1 MMARR
6 KKKNRELQKLITCIV
21 IFVLMVLAEK
31 NGLLAVADN
40 NMASINKDNIVQ
52 ILNYEKKP
60 EIIERVSTGLNID
73 KTKLNI
79 IYFYVGQADCIL
91 VMHND
96 STMLIDS
103 GNSAD
108 GDNVINAIKTLG
120 VEKLDVVVGTH
131 VHEDHIG
138 CMSDIIDNFEIG
150 KFYLPYNATSTT
162 SFYKRLLKSLTAKNM
177 GIDEA
182 TIGEKF
188 NIGNAECEI
197 MMVDNSDPENI
208 NEESIALELRYG
220 AQKYLFMG
228 DAEVKNEKARV
239 WEDVDVLKVGHHG
252 SNTSSSE
259 DFLKQVKPEIS
270 IISVGKD
277 NSYGLP
283 KKKIINRLKKYNSII
298 YRTDEDGTIQLVSDG
313 NTSEIVKV
321 DINLDG
327 N

>member
-1 MMARR
+1 MARR

-21 IFVLMVLAEK
+21 IFVMMILAEK
-31 NGLLAVADN
+31 NGLFAVADS
-40 NMASINKDNIVQ
+40 SITNVNKENITQ
-52 ILNYEKKP
+52 ILNYVQKP
-60 EIIERVSTGLNID
+60 EIVESVSSGLNID

-79 IYFYVGQADCIL
+79 VYFYVGQADCTLI
-91 VMHND
+91 MQNN

-108 GDNVINAIKTLG
+108 GDNVVNAIKTLG
-120 VEKLDVVVGTH
+120 IEKLDVVIGTH

-138 CMSDIIDNFEIG
+138 SMSDIIDNFEVG

-162 SFYKRLLKSLTAKNM
+162 SFYKRLLKSLASKNM

-182 TIGEKF
+182 VIGEKF

-197 MMVDNSDPENI
+197 MTVDNSDPENI
-208 NEESIALELRYG
+208 NEESIVLEIRYG
-220 AQKYLFMG
+220 TQKYLFMG
-228 DAEVKNEKARV
+228 DAEVINEKSRE
-239 WEDVDVLKVGHHG
+239 WNDIDVLKVGHHG
-252 SNTSSSE
+252 SNTSTSS

-283 KKKIINRLKKYNSII
+283 KKKILDRLNKQNSVI
-298 YRTDEDGTIQLVSDG
+298 YRTDEDGTIQIVSDG
-313 NTSEIVKV
+313 NTSEVIKV
-321 DINLDG
+321 DVNLDG

>member
-1 MMARR
+1 MARR

-21 IFVLMVLAEK
+21 IFVMMILAEK
-31 NGLLAVADN
+31 NGLFAVADS
-40 NMASINKDNIVQ
+40 SITNVNKENITQ
-52 ILNYEKKP
+52 ILNYVQKP
-60 EIIERVSTGLNID
+60 EIVESVSSGLNID

-79 IYFYVGQADCIL
+79 VYFYVGQADCTLI
-91 VMHND
+91 MQNN

-108 GDNVINAIKTLG
+108 GDNVVNAIKALG
-120 VEKLDVVVGTH
+120 IEKLDVVIGTH

-138 CMSDIIDNFEIG
+138 SMSDIIDNFEVG

-162 SFYKRLLKSLTAKNM
+162 SFYKRLLKSLTIKNM
-177 GIDEA
+177 GIEEA
-182 TIGEKF
+182 VIGEKF

-197 MMVDNSDPENI
+197 MTVNNSDPENI
-208 NEESIALELRYG
+208 NEESIVLEIRYG
-220 AQKYLFMG
+220 TQKYLFMG
-228 DAEVKNEKARV
+228 DAEVINEKSRE
-239 WEDVDVLKVGHHG
+239 WNDIDVLKVGHHG
-252 SNTSSSE
+252 SNTSTSS

-283 KKKIINRLKKYNSII
+283 KKKILYRLNKQNSVI
-298 YRTDEDGTIQLVSDG
+298 YRTDEDGTIQIVSDG
-313 NTSEIVKV
+313 NTSEVIKV
-321 DINLDG
+321 DVNLDG

>member
-1 MMARR
+1 MARR

-21 IFVLMVLAEK
+21 IFVMMILAEK
-31 NGLLAVADN
+31 NGLFAVADS
-40 NMASINKDNIVQ
+40 SITNVNKENITQ
-52 ILNYEKKP
+52 ILNYVQKP
-60 EIIERVSTGLNID
+60 EIVESVSSGLNID

-79 IYFYVGQADCIL
+79 VYFYVGQADCTLI
-91 VMHND
+91 MQNN

-108 GDNVINAIKTLG
+108 GDNVVNAIKALG
-120 VEKLDVVVGTH
+120 IEKLDVVIGTH

-138 CMSDIIDNFEIG
+138 SMSDIIDNFEVG

-162 SFYKRLLKSLTAKNM
+162 SFYKRLLKSLTTKNM
-177 GIDEA
+177 GIEEA
-182 TIGEKF
+182 VIGEKF

-197 MMVDNSDPENI
+197 MTVNNSDPENI
-208 NEESIALELRYG
+208 NEESIVLEIRYG
-220 AQKYLFMG
+220 TQKYLFMG
-228 DAEVKNEKARV
+228 DAEVINEKSRE
-239 WEDVDVLKVGHHG
+239 WNDIDVLKVGHHG
-252 SNTSSSE
+252 SNTSTSS

-283 KKKIINRLKKYNSII
+283 KKKILDRLNKQNSVI
-298 YRTDEDGTIQLVSDG
+298 YRTDEDGTIQIVSDG
-313 NTSEIVKV
+313 NTSEVIKV
-321 DINLDG
+321 DVNLDG

>member
-1 MMARR
+1 MARR

-21 IFVLMVLAEK
+21 IFVMMILAEK
-31 NGLLAVADN
+31 NGLFAVADS
-40 NMASINKDNIVQ
+40 SITNVKKENITQ
-52 ILNYEKKP
+52 ILNYVQKP
-60 EIIERVSTGLNID
+60 EIVESVSSGLNID

-79 IYFYVGQADCIL
+79 VYFYVGQADCTLI
-91 VMHND
+91 MQNN

-108 GDNVINAIKTLG
+108 GDNVVNAIKTLG
-120 VEKLDVVVGTH
+120 IEKLDVVIGTH

-138 CMSDIIDNFEIG
+138 SMSDIIDNFEVG

-162 SFYKRLLKSLTAKNM
+162 SFYKRLLKSLASKNM

-182 TIGEKF
+182 VIGEKF

-197 MMVDNSDPENI
+197 MTVDNSDPENI
-208 NEESIALELRYG
+208 NEESIVLEIRYG
-220 AQKYLFMG
+220 TQKYLFMG
-228 DAEVKNEKARV
+228 DAEVINEKSRE
-239 WEDVDVLKVGHHG
+239 WNDIDVLKVGHHG
-252 SNTSSSE
+252 SNTSTSS

-283 KKKIINRLKKYNSII
+283 KKKILDRLNKQNSVI
-298 YRTDEDGTIQLVSDG
+298 YRTDEDGTIQIVSDG
-313 NTSEIVKV
+313 NTSEVIKV
-321 DINLDG
+321 DVNLDG

>member
-1 MMARR
+1 MARR

-21 IFVLMVLAEK
+21 IFVMMILAEK
-31 NGLLAVADN
+31 NGLFAVADS
-40 NMASINKDNIVQ
+40 SITNVKKENITQ
-52 ILNYEKKP
+52 ILNYVQKP
-60 EIIERVSTGLNID
+60 EIVESVSSGLNID

-79 IYFYVGQADCIL
+79 VYFYVGQADCTLI
-91 VMHND
+91 MQNN

-108 GDNVINAIKTLG
+108 GDNVVNAIKTLG
-120 VEKLDVVVGTH
+120 IEKLDVVIGTH

-138 CMSDIIDNFEIG
+138 SMSDIIDNFEVG
-150 KFYLPYNATSTT
+150 KFYLPYNAISTT
-162 SFYKRLLKSLTAKNM
+162 SFYKRLLKSLASKNM

-182 TIGEKF
+182 VIGEKF

-197 MMVDNSDPENI
+197 MTVDNSDPENI
-208 NEESIALELRYG
+208 NEESIVLEIRYG
-220 AQKYLFMG
+220 TQKYLFMG
-228 DAEVKNEKARV
+228 DAEVINEKSRE
-239 WEDVDVLKVGHHG
+239 WNDIDVLKVGHHG
-252 SNTSSSE
+252 SNTSTSS

-283 KKKIINRLKKYNSII
+283 KKKILDRLNKQNSVI
-298 YRTDEDGTIQLVSDG
+298 YRTDEDGTIQIVSDG
-313 NTSEIVKV
+313 NTSEVIKV
-321 DINLDG
+321 DVNLDG

>member
-1 MMARR
+1 MM
-6 KKKNRELQKLITCIV
+6 I
-21 IFVLMVLAEK
+21 LAEK
-31 NGLLAVADN
+31 NGLFAVADS
-40 NMASINKDNIVQ
+40 SITNVKKENITQ
-52 ILNYEKKP
+52 ILNYVQKP
-60 EIIERVSTGLNID
+60 EIVESVSSGLNID

-79 IYFYVGQADCIL
+79 VYFYVGQADCTLI
-91 VMHND
+91 MQNN

-108 GDNVINAIKTLG
+108 GDNVVNAIKTRG
-120 VEKLDVVVGTH
+120 IEKLDVVIGTH

-138 CMSDIIDNFEIG
+138 SMSDIIDNFEVG

-162 SFYKRLLKSLTAKNM
+162 SFYKRLLKSLASKNM

-182 TIGEKF
+182 VIGEKF

-197 MMVDNSDPENI
+197 MTVDNSDPENI
-208 NEESIALELRYG
+208 NEESIVLEIRYG
-220 AQKYLFMG
+220 TQKYLFMG
-228 DAEVKNEKARV
+228 DAEVINEKSRE
-239 WEDVDVLKVGHHG
+239 WNDIDVLKVGHHG
-252 SNTSSSE
+252 SNTSTSS

-283 KKKIINRLKKYNSII
+283 KKKILDRLNKQNSVI
-298 YRTDEDGTIQLVSDG
+298 YRTDEDGTIQIVSDG
-313 NTSEIVKV
+313 NTSEVIKV
-321 DINLDG
+321 DVNLDG

>member
-1 MMARR
+1 MARR

-21 IFVLMVLAEK
+21 IFVMMILAEK
-31 NGLLAVADN
+31 NGLFAVADS
-40 NMASINKDNIVQ
+40 SITNVNKENITQ
-52 ILNYEKKP
+52 ILNYVQKP
-60 EIIERVSTGLNID
+60 EIVESVSSGLNID

-79 IYFYVGQADCIL
+79 VYFYVGQADCTLI
-91 VMHND
+91 MQNN

-108 GDNVINAIKTLG
+108 GDNVVNAIKALG
-120 VEKLDVVVGTH
+120 IEKLDVVIGTH

-138 CMSDIIDNFEIG
+138 SMSDIIDNFEVG

-162 SFYKRLLKSLTAKNM
+162 SFYKRLLKSLTTKNM

-182 TIGEKF
+182 VIGEKF

-197 MMVDNSDPENI
+197 MTVDNSDPENI
-208 NEESIALELRYG
+208 NEESIVLEVRYG
-220 AQKYLFMG
+220 TQKYLFMG
-228 DAEVKNEKARV
+228 DAEVINEKSRE
-239 WEDVDVLKVGHHG
+239 WNDIDVLKVGHHG
-252 SNTSSSE
+252 SNTSTSP

-283 KKKIINRLKKYNSII
+283 KKKILDRLKKQNSVI
-298 YRTDEDGTIQLVSDG
+298 YRTDEDGTIQVVSDG
-313 NTSEIVKV
+313 NTSELIKV
-321 DINLDG
+321 DVNLDG

>member
-1 MMARR
+1 MARR

-21 IFVLMVLAEK
+21 IFVMMILAEK
-31 NGLLAVADN
+31 NGLFAVADS
-40 NMASINKDNIVQ
+40 SITNVNKENITQ
-52 ILNYEKKP
+52 ILNYVQKP
-60 EIIERVSTGLNID
+60 EIVESVSSGLNID

-79 IYFYVGQADCIL
+79 VYFYVGQADCTLI
-91 VMHND
+91 MQNN

-108 GDNVINAIKTLG
+108 GDNVVNAIKALG
-120 VEKLDVVVGTH
+120 IEKLDVVIGTH

-138 CMSDIIDNFEIG
+138 SMSDIIDNFEVG

-162 SFYKRLLKSLTAKNM
+162 SFYKRLLKSLTIKNM
-177 GIDEA
+177 GIEEA
-182 TIGEKF
+182 VIGEKF

-197 MMVDNSDPENI
+197 MTVNNSDPENI
-208 NEESIALELRYG
+208 NEESIVLEIRYG
-220 AQKYLFMG
+220 TQKYLFMG
-228 DAEVKNEKARV
+228 DAEVINEKSRE
-239 WEDVDVLKVGHHG
+239 WNDIDVLKVGHHG
-252 SNTSSSE
+252 SNTSTSS

-283 KKKIINRLKKYNSII
+283 KKKILDRLNKQNSVI
-298 YRTDEDGTIQLVSDG
+298 YRTDEDGTIQIVSDG
-313 NTSEIVKV
+313 NTSEVIKV
-321 DINLDG
+321 DVNLDG

>member
-1 MMARR
+1 MARR

-21 IFVLMVLAEK
+21 IFVMMILAEK
-31 NGLLAVADN
+31 NGLFAVADS
-40 NMASINKDNIVQ
+40 SITNVNKENITQ
-52 ILNYEKKP
+52 ILNYVQKP
-60 EIIERVSTGLNID
+60 EIVESVSSGLNID

-79 IYFYVGQADCIL
+79 VYFYVGQADCTLI
-91 VMHND
+91 MQNN

-108 GDNVINAIKTLG
+108 GDNVVNAIKALG
-120 VEKLDVVVGTH
+120 IEKLDVVIGTH

-138 CMSDIIDNFEIG
+138 SMSDIIDNFEVG

-162 SFYKRLLKSLTAKNM
+162 SFYKRLLKSLTTKNM
-177 GIDEA
+177 GIEEA
-182 TIGEKF
+182 VIGEKF

-197 MMVDNSDPENI
+197 MTVNNSDPENI
-208 NEESIALELRYG
+208 NEESIVLEIRYG
-220 AQKYLFMG
+220 TQKYLFMG
-228 DAEVKNEKARV
+228 DAEVINEKSRE
-239 WEDVDVLKVGHHG
+239 WNDIDVLKVGHHG
-252 SNTSSSE
+252 SNTSTSP

-283 KKKIINRLKKYNSII
+283 KKKILDRLKKQNSVI
-298 YRTDEDGTIQLVSDG
+298 YRTDEDGTIQIVSDG
-313 NTSEIVKV
+313 NTSEVIKV
-321 DINLDG
+321 DVNLDG

>member
-1 MMARR
+1 MARR

-21 IFVLMVLAEK
+21 IFVMMILAEK
-31 NGLLAVADN
+31 NGLFAVADS
-40 NMASINKDNIVQ
+40 SITNVNKENITQ
-52 ILNYEKKP
+52 ILNYVQKP
-60 EIIERVSTGLNID
+60 EIVESVSSGLNID

-79 IYFYVGQADCIL
+79 VYFYVGQADCALI
-91 VMHND
+91 MQNN

-108 GDNVINAIKTLG
+108 GDNIVNAIKALG
-120 VEKLDVVVGTH
+120 IEKLDVVIGTH

-138 CMSDIIDNFEIG
+138 SMSDIIDNFEVG

-162 SFYKRLLKSLTAKNM
+162 SFYKRLLKSLASKNM

-182 TIGEKF
+182 VIGEKF

-197 MMVDNSDPENI
+197 MTVDNSDPENI
-208 NEESIALELRYG
+208 NEESIVLEVRYG
-220 AQKYLFMG
+220 TQKYLFMG
-228 DAEVKNEKARV
+228 DAEVINEKSRE
-239 WEDVDVLKVGHHG
+239 WNDIDVLKVGHHG
-252 SNTSSSE
+252 SNTSTSS

-283 KKKIINRLKKYNSII
+283 KKKILDRLNKQNSVI
-298 YRTDEDGTIQLVSDG
+298 YRTDEDGTIQIVSDG
-313 NTSEIVKV
+313 NTSEVIKV
-321 DINLDG
+321 DVNLDG

>member
-1 MMARR
+1 MARR

-21 IFVLMVLAEK
+21 IFVMMILAEK
-31 NGLLAVADN
+31 NGLFAVADS
-40 NMASINKDNIVQ
+40 SITNVNKENITQ
-52 ILNYEKKP
+52 ILNYVQKP
-60 EIIERVSTGLNID
+60 EIVESVSSGLNID

-79 IYFYVGQADCIL
+79 VYFYVGQADCTLI
-91 VMHND
+91 MQNN

-108 GDNVINAIKTLG
+108 GDNVVNAIKALG
-120 VEKLDVVVGTH
+120 IEKLDVVIGTH

-138 CMSDIIDNFEIG
+138 SMSGIIDNFEVG

-162 SFYKRLLKSLTAKNM
+162 SFYKRLLKSLTIKNM
-177 GIDEA
+177 GIEEA
-182 TIGEKF
+182 VIGEKF

-197 MMVDNSDPENI
+197 MTVNNSDPENI
-208 NEESIALELRYG
+208 NEESIVLEIRYG
-220 AQKYLFMG
+220 TQKYLFMG
-228 DAEVKNEKARV
+228 DAEVINEKSRE
-239 WEDVDVLKVGHHG
+239 WNDIDVLKVGHHG
-252 SNTSSSE
+252 SNTSTSS

-283 KKKIINRLKKYNSII
+283 KKKILDRLNKQNSVI
-298 YRTDEDGTIQLVSDG
+298 YRTDEDGTIQIVSDG
-313 NTSEIVKV
+313 NTSKVIKV
-321 DINLDG
+321 DVNLDG

>member
-1 MMARR
+1 MARR

-21 IFVLMVLAEK
+21 IFVMMILAEK
-31 NGLLAVADN
+31 NGLFAVADS
-40 NMASINKDNIVQ
+40 SITNVKKENITQ
-52 ILNYEKKP
+52 ILNYVQKP
-60 EIIERVSTGLNID
+60 EIVESVSSGLNID

-79 IYFYVGQADCIL
+79 VYFYVGQADCTLI
-91 VMHND
+91 MQNN

-108 GDNVINAIKTLG
+108 GDNVVNAIKTLG
-120 VEKLDVVVGTH
+120 IEKLDVVIGTH

-138 CMSDIIDNFEIG
+138 SMSDIIDNFEVG

-162 SFYKRLLKSLTAKNM
+162 SFYKRLLKSLASKNM

-182 TIGEKF
+182 VIGEKF

-197 MMVDNSDPENI
+197 MTVDNSDPENI
-208 NEESIALELRYG
+208 NEESIVLEVRYG
-220 AQKYLFMG
+220 TQKYLFMG
-228 DAEVKNEKARV
+228 DAEVINEKSRE
-239 WEDVDVLKVGHHG
+239 WNDIDVLKVGHHG
-252 SNTSSSE
+252 SNTSTSS

-283 KKKIINRLKKYNSII
+283 KKKILDRLNKQNSVI
-298 YRTDEDGTIQLVSDG
+298 YRTDEDGTIQIVSDG
-313 NTSEIVKV
+313 NTSEVIKV
-321 DINLDG
+321 DVNLDG

>member
-1 MMARR
+1 MARR

-21 IFVLMVLAEK
+21 IFVMMILAEK
-31 NGLLAVADN
+31 NGLFAVADS
-40 NMASINKDNIVQ
+40 SITNVKKENITQ
-52 ILNYEKKP
+52 ILNYVQKP
-60 EIIERVSTGLNID
+60 EIVESVSSGLNID

-79 IYFYVGQADCIL
+79 VYFYVGQADCTLI
-91 VMHND
+91 MQNN

-103 GNSAD
+103 GNSTD
-108 GDNVINAIKTLG
+108 GDNVVNAIKTLG
-120 VEKLDVVVGTH
+120 IEKLDVVIGTH

-138 CMSDIIDNFEIG
+138 SMSDIIDNFEVG

-162 SFYKRLLKSLTAKNM
+162 SFYKRLLKSLASKNM

-182 TIGEKF
+182 VIGEKF

-197 MMVDNSDPENI
+197 MTVDNSDPENI
-208 NEESIALELRYG
+208 NEESIVLEIRYG
-220 AQKYLFMG
+220 TQKYLFMG
-228 DAEVKNEKARV
+228 DAEVINEKSRE
-239 WEDVDVLKVGHHG
+239 WNDIDVLKVGHHG
-252 SNTSSSE
+252 SNTSTSS

-283 KKKIINRLKKYNSII
+283 KKKILDRLNKQNSVI
-298 YRTDEDGTIQLVSDG
+298 YRTDEDGTIQIVSDG
-313 NTSEIVKV
+313 NTSEVIKV
-321 DINLDG
+321 DVNLDG